1 MKIVIIGG
9 VAAGASAAARA
20 RRMDDSA
27 EIVVFERGPYVSFA
41 NCGLPYYV
49 GGDIPK
55 RDNLLLVS
63 PELFRRRFHID
74 VRLHHEVTS
83 INRGA
88 KTVTVKTASGSFE
101 EGYDKLILAPG
112 CRPLIPRIPGA
123 ELKNVSTVFTID
135 DVDNIMSALSG
146 GIKSAVIIGGGF
158 IGLETAEALLKRGLD
173 VTLVEM
179 TNQLMTI
186 FDPEFSLP
194 MEKHLAA
201 AGLKL
206 RLGQSVAELRGDGAV
221 SEVLLS
227 DGTVLPAQ
235 LVIMSAGLRPCTE
248 LAQAAGLEIGS
259 TGGITVDDTMRTSD
273 PDIYAAG
280 DVVESRHIVSGKPI
294 RVSLA
299 NNANRQGRIAGNNA
313 VGAAELRCKGT
324 LATSVIRVADL
335 TTARTGLSEREAE
348 AAGFDCQSVYAPE
361 PSNASYFPGFGWL
374 ILKVTF
380 EKKNGRILGA
390 QAIGERG
397 VDKRIDVLASAIY
410 AGLSVFDLE
419 NLDLTYAPPY
429 SSAKGPEIMAG
440 MTASNVMRGDVKV
453 VTPAKLPQLLA
464 EGAQLI
470 DLREQ
475 SELDEEGGIEGARLI
490 PLDTLR
496 ADPSLLDKNGKY
508 VFYCGVG
515 KRAYNACRFMKQL
528 GYDVYNL
535 TGGYNAYIMD
545 V

>member
-1 MKIVIIGG
+1 M
-9 VAAGASAAARA
+9 
-20 RRMDDSA
+20 
-27 EIVVFERGPYVSFA
+27 
-41 NCGLPYYV
+41 
-49 GGDIPK
+49 
-55 RDNLLLVS
+55 
-63 PELFRRRFHID
+63 
-74 VRLHHEVTS
+74 
-83 INRGA
+83 
-88 KTVTVKTASGSFE
+88 
-101 EGYDKLILAPG
+101 
-112 CRPLIPRIPGA
+112 
-123 ELKNVSTVFTID
+123 
-135 DVDNIMSALSG
+135 
-146 GIKSAVIIGGGF
+146 
-158 IGLETAEALLKRGLD
+158 
-173 VTLVEM
+173 TLVEM

>member
-1 MKIVIIGG
+1 MKIVVVGG

-27 EIVVFERGPYVSFA
+27 EIIVFEKGPYVSFA

-49 GGDIPK
+49 GGDIPQ

-63 PELFRRRFHID
+63 PERFKTRFHID
-74 VRLHHEVTS
+74 VRPLHEVTAIDREGKNVS
-83 INRGA
+83 
-88 KTVTVKTASGSFE
+88 VTGPDGSFTE
-101 EGYDKLILAPG
+101 SYDKLILAPG
-112 CRPLIPRIPGA
+112 CRPLIPKIKGA
-123 ELKNVSTVFTID
+123 QLKNVSTVFTIA
-135 DVDNIMSALSG
+135 DVDRIMSALDG
-146 GIKSAVIIGGGF
+146 GVKSALVLGGGF

-179 TNQLMTI
+179 ADQLMTI

-194 MEKHLAA
+194 IEKHLSA
-201 AGLKL
+201 AGLNIL
-206 RLGQSVAELRGDGAV
+206 LGRSVTELRGDGAV
-221 SEVLLS
+221 SGAVLS
-227 DGTVLPAQ
+227 DGTVLPAG

-248 LAQAAGLEIGS
+248 LAQAAGLDIGV
-259 TGGITVDDTMRTSD
+259 TGGIVVDEVMRTSD

-280 DVVESRHIVSGKPI
+280 DAVESTHIVSGKPI

-299 NNANRQGRIAGNNA
+299 NNANRQGRIAGDNA
-313 VGAAELRCKGT
+313 VGRGALSYKGT
-324 LATSVIRVADL
+324 LATSVIRVHDL
-335 TTARTGLSEREAE
+335 TAARTGLSEREA
-348 AAGFDCQSVYAPE
+348 AALGLDFESVYAPE

-374 ILKVTF
+374 VLKVTF
-380 EKKNGRILGA
+380 EKKTGRVLGA
-390 QAIGERG
+390 QAIGDKG
-397 VDKRIDVLASAIY
+397 VEKRIDVIATAIY
-410 AGLSVFDLE
+410 AHLSVFDLE
-419 NLDLTYAPPY
+419 NLDLSYAPPY

-440 MTASNVMRGDVKV
+440 MTASNVVRGDVKT
-453 VTPAKLPQLLA
+453 VTPAGLPELLA
-464 EGAQLI
+464 DGASLI

-475 SELDEEGGIEGARLI
+475 SELDTEGGIEGARLI

-496 ADPSLLDKNGKY
+496 ANPSLLDKSGKY

-515 KRAYNACRFMKQL
+515 KRAYNACRFMSQL